1 MSYAIRRATP
11 DDAALLAEHRA
22 RVWREVGDWD
32 AESMAAQVPVWTAWI
47 HDAVADG
54 AYVSFVAEE
63 NGEAIASG
71 SLLVHAALPRPGW
84 PSDREGRVQSVYVV
98 PHARRR
104 GIARALMA
112 EVMDYARAAMLIRLT
127 LHPSDDARPLYTALG
142 FDQLDEMGLRL
153 TGE

>member
-11 DDAALLAEHRA
+11 DDAAVLAEHRA

-32 AESMAAQVPVWTAWI
+32 AESMAAQVPVWTAWF
-47 HDAVADG
+47 HEAVADG
-54 AYVSFVAEE
+54 TYVAFIADE

-71 SLLVHAALPRPGW
+71 ALLVHVAIPRPGW
-84 PSDREGRVQSVYVV
+84 PCDREGRVQSVYVV

-112 EVMDYARAAMLIRLT
+112 GVMEYARAAMLIRLT
-127 LHPSDDARPLYTALG
+127 LHPSDDARPLYASLG
-142 FDQLDEMGLRL
+142 FDRLDEMGLRL